1 MSTAPFPKR
10 HDRDEVDQR
19 CKEVAASNSMRGIAV
34 LENFIT
40 GAVDVQCTDDTG
52 RVHVLAVIEPATA

>member
-1 MSTAPFPKR
+1 MSFYVKR

-19 CKEVAASNSMRGIAV
+19 SKEVAASNSMRAIAV

-40 GAVDVQCTDDTG
+40 GAVDVKCVDDAG
-52 RVHVLAVIEPATA
+52 RIRVLAVIEPATA